1 MFLTLQ
7 APGTMAYMPP
17 EVLEEHPQCNAT
29 IDVFSFGHLALYT
42 LVQSFPYP
50 TAPTHT
56 DPNNP
61 GMIVGVTEV
70 QRRSRQM
77 EQLVRQLGGQGHP
90 LVQLVTQCLH
100 NDPRQRPSAR
110 QVLSQL
116 ERVRAQIQDPYAG
129 LSKLELIQALC
140 RRVGG
145 GGGAAQDTGLQ
156 VVMTVECS
164 LWRNSDINCIH
175 RANLMQGKLSWW
187 PVELR
192 LSRFRCVTVT

>member
-1 MFLTLQ
+1 
-7 APGTMAYMPP
+7 MAYMPP

-42 LVQSFPYP
+42 LVQTFPFP
-50 TAPTHT
+50 TAPTRT

-116 ERVRAQIQDPYAG
+116 ERMRTQIEDPYEG
-129 LSKLELIQALC
+129 MSKLELIQALRRMEGITKPQVFMTKVCLRFPLHCGVC
-140 RRVGG
+140 RQRKCSWRP
-145 GGGAAQDTGLQ
+145 
-156 VVMTVECS
+156 VM
-164 LWRNSDINCIH
+164 
-175 RANLMQGKLSWW
+175 
-187 PVELR
+187 LR
-192 LSRFRCVTVT
+192 FSPEWSRFR